1 MKDRIFE
8 FIKKVQA
15 ISHTGVT
22 YSQCPYA
29 LDNYHE
35 LLEESTKMLHEYI
48 KSEVQPYDIY
58 ADMLYPTPQ
67 PGVRVLIVKDNKILM
82 AQDIDVPSDEWTIP
96 GGWCDVD
103 TSPVEASIK
112 EVKEETGFDI
122 KVTKLLALM
131 DRNKYIESSVYNVYS
146 IVFLAEIIGGSNN
159 PNFEVNKAE
168 FFDIENIPKLSNKL
182 SAAELDVI
190 LHAYNTGEIH
200 FE

>member
-1 MKDRIFE
+1 MKDKIFE

-35 LLEESTKMLHEYI
+35 LLEESAKMLHEYI

-58 ADMLYPTPQ
+58 KGVMYPTPQ
-67 PGVRVLIVKDNKILM
+67 PGVRVVIVENGKILM
-82 AQDIDVPSDEWTIP
+82 TQDIDVPSDEWTIP

-103 TSPVEASIK
+103 TSPVEASVK

-146 IVFLAEIIGGSNN
+146 IVFLAEIIGGENN
-159 PNFEVNKAE
+159 PNFEVTEAK
-168 FFDIENIPKLSNKL
+168 FFDINNLPKLSNKISL
-182 SAAELDVI
+182 EEMDVI
-190 LHAYNTGEIH
+190 LEAYSTGEIH